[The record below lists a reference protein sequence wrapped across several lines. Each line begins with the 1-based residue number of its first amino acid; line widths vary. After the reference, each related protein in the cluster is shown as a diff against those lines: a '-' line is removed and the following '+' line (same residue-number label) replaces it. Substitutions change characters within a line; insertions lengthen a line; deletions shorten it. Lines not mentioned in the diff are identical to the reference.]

1 MISVKIRLRSC
12 WLTRKVLINSGVK
25 VNLIYLRLLGHL
37 DLDKLDPYEE
47 VSALF
52 GINYQ
57 PLKSF
62 EGILK
67 ITDNLNVIK
76 L

>member
-1 MISVKIRLRSC
+1 MEIRLRSY
-12 WLTRKVLINSGVK
+12 WLIRKVLINSGVK
-25 VNLIYLRLLGHL
+25 INLIYLKLLGYL
-37 DLDKLDPYEE
+37 NLDKLDLYEK
-47 VSALF
+47 VLTLF
-52 GINYQ
+52 GTNYQ

-67 ITDNLNVIK
+67 ITDSLNVIK